1 MKNKRLISLYTYTFL
16 FITRFLMFFLKK
28 YQKNQKKGLFLHYK
42 TINIPNMPH
51 PDTIYIQ
58 ALAQHDRV
66 RIKEIYSRFQPK
78 VTRYILNN
86 KGTNDDAADIFQ
98 KALIAIYE
106 KTLRGSTDF
115 LNVPFEAYLLQ
126 VARFQWL
133 KKLRD
138 TPTSVDI
145 FENSDADTVINDD
158 EAVSKYSNATHD
170 APDTHIEA
178 EMIAQETVDARNA
191 KLWAYFAQLPDYCQ
205 NLLRSRMVDDLT
217 NPQIAEREA
226 QTLNYVTT
234 RISMCLKRL
243 RETIPHA
250 F

>member
-1 MKNKRLISLYTYTFL
+1 
-16 FITRFLMFFLKK
+16 
-28 YQKNQKKGLFLHYK
+28 
-42 TINIPNMPH
+42 MPH
-51 PDTIYIQ
+51 ADTIYIH
-58 ALAQHDRV
+58 ALVQHHNV

-86 KGTNDDAADIFQ
+86 NGTSDDAADIFQ
-98 KALIAIYE
+98 KTLIAVYE
-106 KTLRGSTDF
+106 KALRDGTEF
-115 LNVPFEAYLLQ
+115 LTVPIEAYLLQ

-138 TPTSVDI
+138 EPDTVDI
-145 FENSDADTVINDD
+145 FQNNDTEGVTNDD
-158 EAVSKYSNATHD
+158 ETVSKYSTSTHD

-178 EMIAQETVDARNA
+178 EIIAQEAQNERNQ

-205 NLLRSRMVDDLT
+205 KLLRLRMMDDLT
-217 NPQIAEREA
+217 NPQIAEKEA

-243 RETIPHA
+243 RETIPAA